1 MDEADIELTQ
11 EMESVPQTIVETVII
26 PEGSGAPGCEET
38 DECYIPSMLNISNGT
53 TVSWENIDG
62 AAHFATSGTPDGGP
76 DGIFDSGMIG
86 PNSVYEYEFSNV
98 GEFEYYCLVHPW
110 MTGIIVV
117 E

>member
-1 MDEADIELTQ
+1 MTTWIAGIQNKASTDAYFN
-11 EMESVPQTIVETVII
+11 QTGLSTSSTFVIMA
-26 PEGSGAPGCEET
+26 S
-38 DECYIPSMLNISNGT
+38 
-53 TVSWENIDG
+53 
-62 AAHFATSGTPDGGP
+62 SGTPDGGP